1 MKVLGD
7 SGKLEINILGRNNPD
22 SLDFWD
28 GNWVNSEIK
37 IDVPGFNAFY
47 KTNLRLDDIS
57 RFYQALIKLK
67 NGTSKEAEFTT
78 LEESLYLHF
87 LVEKTGSITCNGKAK
102 NNLGSTLNFILGTD
116 LSTLDNFVREIDAAL
131 KSYPLREESK

>member
-1 MKVLGD
+1 MKLLGD
-7 SGKLEINILGRNNPD
+7 SGKLEVNILGRDHTD

-37 IDVPGFNAFY
+37 IEVPGFNAFY
-47 KTNLRLDDIS
+47 EANLRLDDIS

-67 NGTSKEAEFTT
+67 SGTSNEAEFTT
-78 LEESLYLHF
+78 LEDGLYFRLA
-87 LVEKTGSITCNGKAK
+87 VERNGSINCNGKAR
-102 NNLGSTLNFILGTD
+102 NNLGSTLNFILDTD
-116 LSTLDNFVREIDAAL
+116 LATLDNFVREIDAIL

>member
-1 MKVLGD
+1 MKLLGD
-7 SGKLEINILGRNNPD
+7 SGKLEINILGRNHPD

-47 KTNLRLDDIS
+47 ETDLRLDDIS

-67 NGTSKEAEFTT
+67 SGTSNEAEFTT
-78 LEESLYLHF
+78 LEEGLYLH
-87 LVEKTGSITCNGKAK
+87 LVVEKNGSINCNGKAR
-102 NNLGSTLNFILGTD
+102 NNLGNTLNFILDTD
-116 LSTLDNFVREIDAAL
+116 LSTLDNFVSEIDAAL